1 MQTMSRVVDSQT
13 VCQQGFE
20 CEESWMDLRKVLAG
34 QQIPVGQLSC
44 SAAQAEA
51 GQGHLQA

>member
-44 SAAQAEA
+44 IAAQAEA